1 MIENH
6 KINSFE
12 VSYTNESSDPDPVKV
27 ENSIRKFMN
36 QLFHIN
42 DKIENTAENINS
54 EDNINDLDFE
64 MDEDNEEN
72 DDFKMDEEV
81 NNEIL

>member
-36 QLFHIN
+36 QLFHIK
-42 DKIENTAENINS
+42 DKIEKTAENINL
-54 EDNINDLDFE
+54 EDNIDDFDFQMVE
-64 MDEDNEEN
+64 NNEEN
-72 DDFKMDEEV
+72 DDFEMDEEA